1 MTNYIEKKVTYKQ
14 IDEGSIGQKVD
25 NFLIKILKGVPK
37 SHIYKLLRTGQVRVN
52 KKRVKTEYKLC
63 NGDVLR
69 LSLIHI

>member
-37 SHIYKLLRTGQVRVN
+37 SHIYKYDSLEHPLVFLLKNYLLFDQYFPHQSACR
-52 KKRVKTEYKLC
+52 
-63 NGDVLR
+63 
-69 LSLIHI
+69 